1 MSNTSPDSFFDAL
14 EAQFNQLAIAVA
26 SGDADALPVISSQVH
41 ELSVNL
47 NTVWQQWQRQGLA
60 SHLVEQRVRALA
72 EGMQVVRANLLR
84 RMTLIEQ
91 TLRLVV
97 PATEDPTYA
106 GGGAY
111 GAGPRASGRLPS
123 MSA

>member
-14 EAQFNQLAIAVA
+14 EAQFNQLALAVA
-26 SGDADALPVISSQVH
+26 AGDADALPAISAQVH

-47 NTVWQQWQRQGLA
+47 NTVWQQWLRQGLA
-60 SHLVEQRVRALA
+60 SHVVEQRVRALA

-97 PATEDPTYA
+97 PAAEDPTYA